1 MSGIVRIEM
10 DKRLAAFDSGDKLL
24 NKEVDISIIL
34 LSERIISENDI
45 IVLRRNRE
53 VRIGFLCVVLIY

>member
-1 MSGIVRIEM
+1 MSGIVRIET

>member
-1 MSGIVRIEM
+1 MSGTVRIET
-10 DKRLAAFDSGDKLL
+10 DKRLVAFDSGDKLL